1 LRLGFG
7 DKVACGPRLRPNR
20 VARKA
25 RKQRPLLALHVEC
38 KEVIEAHHA
47 FFGLA
52 RVEVSTEEECDV
64 RAMGANA
71 HAVAASSARCGT
83 TVLTAQRELAPG
95 VLSGSIRMKT
105 PEVTVVVEA
114 ILTRR
119 AQFTTEEVAATERVS
134 VLVRDELV
142 PAAWVGSAL
151 AGGELAPGCM

>member
-1 LRLGFG
+1 
-7 DKVACGPRLRPNR
+7 
-20 VARKA
+20 
-25 RKQRPLLALHVEC
+25 
-38 KEVIEAHHA
+38 
-47 FFGLA
+47 
-52 RVEVSTEEECDV
+52 
-64 RAMGANA
+64 MGANA
-71 HAVAASSARCGT
+71 HAVAASSTRFGT
-83 TVLTAQRELAPG
+83 TVFTAERELAPG

-134 VLVRDELV
+134 VLVCDELV